1 MTRPLL
7 PRSSANAPT
16 TLTTGSYVAS
26 VVIPSNWPLVATGLQ
41 LSKTIWL
48 MFLAQRPI
56 ISTDKNCCY
65 DYVAFGIGNQSPL
78 TGTVM
83 STAPVHFNADGSS
96 GPNSKYNRFVAIY
109 QVDAVNNASSI
120 DSVATGLDPT
130 VKTKGCPSGIE
141 SAKYIGS
148 VIAGN
153 VTEGRLMGLARTQG
167 QTHKNINKGG

>member
-1 MTRPLL
+1 MG
-7 PRSSANAPT
+7 
-16 TLTTGSYVAS
+16 TLTIEDY
-26 VVIPSNWPLVATGLQ
+26 
-41 LSKTIWL
+41 
-48 MFLAQRPI
+48 LADVFGTTANNFDGQ
-56 ISTDKNCCY
+56 NCY
-65 DYVAFGIGNQSPL
+65 TYVAFGIGNQSSL

-96 GPNSKYNRFVAIY
+96 GPNSKYNRYVAIY
-109 QVDAVNNASSI
+109 QVDAVNNASPI
-120 DSVATGLDPT
+120 AGVATGLDPI

-153 VTEGRLMGLARTQG
+153 VTEGRLLGLARTQG